1 MRKLAYIE
9 LNSQTPSV
17 FAKATTRQVPAS
29 AFAPKLRRDESW
41 QCLARHGSERRR
53 LPVNQAWFWNSSF
66 LLYDLDLERGT
77 VMIREGKGKK
87 DRLLPIGTRAAAWL
101 NKYL

>member
-29 AFAPKLRRDESW
+29 AFRPKLRRDESW
-41 QCLARHGSERRR
+41 RCLARHNSERRR
-53 LPVNQAWFWNSSF
+53 LPVNQAWFWNSS
-66 LLYDLDLERGT
+66 LSLYDLDLERGT